1 MARQHFDKLD
11 LTILNALCDNART
24 PYLEIAREYGVSGAA
39 VHQRVQRLIAAK
51 VISGSH
57 CTIEPATL
65 GYHVVA
71 YVGINTKPG
80 TPLETLIR
88 NLSGIKEITECHVVT
103 GRYDII
109 VKIHA
114 RSNEDLL
121 DLIQNRMRM
130 LEIGNTETMVS
141 FREEFQRHLPI
152 DNDD

>member
-88 NLSGIKEITECHVVT
+88 NLSGIKENHRVSCSHQA
-103 GRYDII
+103 RYDI
-109 VKIHA
+109 
-114 RSNEDLL
+114 
-121 DLIQNRMRM
+121 NRKD
-130 LEIGNTETMVS
+130 S
-141 FREEFQRHLPI
+141 CPQQRRPA
-152 DNDD
+152 